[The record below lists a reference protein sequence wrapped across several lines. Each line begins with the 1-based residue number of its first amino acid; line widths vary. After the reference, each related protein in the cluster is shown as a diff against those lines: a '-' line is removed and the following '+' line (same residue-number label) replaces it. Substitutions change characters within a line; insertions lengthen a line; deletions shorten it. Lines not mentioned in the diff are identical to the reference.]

1 MLTLVSM
8 SDATCWNPERYAK
21 NACFV
26 SALAE
31 PLSELLNPRWG
42 ELLLDL
48 GCGDGV
54 LTEKIAGCGGTVYG
68 IDASSAQLKAAKKK
82 GLQVLV
88 MDGEQL
94 CFKSV
99 FDAVFSNAAL
109 HWMKQPEKVASGVWN
124 CLKPGGRFVGE
135 FGGHGNVDK
144 IRSALHGALRSRS
157 INPLTVDPWYYP
169 SLEEY
174 SRLLANV
181 GFTVDS
187 IEIIPRPTQLP
198 GDILDW
204 LEIFAQ
210 PFTKS
215 VPEAERGSFLEAIR
229 TELEPELRQ
238 PDGTWF
244 ADYVRLRFKAVK

>member
-1 MLTLVSM
+1 M
-8 SDATCWNPERYAK
+8 SNSTCWNPENYAK

-26 SALAE
+26 SALAK
-31 PLSELLNPRWG
+31 PLLELLNPKSG
-42 ELLLDL
+42 ELVLDL

-88 MDGEQL
+88 MDGQQL
-94 CFKSV
+94 SFKPA

-109 HWMKQPEKVASGVWN
+109 HWMKQPEKVAAGVLT

-135 FGGHGNVDK
+135 FGGQGNVET
-144 IRSALHGALRSRS
+144 IRCVLHRALRSRS
-157 INPLTVDPWYYP
+157 IDPLIVDPWYYP

-174 SRLLANV
+174 SRLLTNL

-215 VPEAERGSFLEAIR
+215 VPEAERRSFLEAVR
-229 TELEPELRQ
+229 TDLEPHLRHS
-238 PDGTWF
+238 DGTWF
-244 ADYVRLRFKAVK
+244 ADYVRLRFRAVK

>member
-1 MLTLVSM
+1 MLTLASM
-8 SDATCWNPERYAK
+8 GKSTHWNPESYAK

-26 SALAE
+26 SALGE
-31 PLSELLNPRWG
+31 PLLELLNPKSG
-42 ELLLDL
+42 ELVLDL

-54 LTEKIAGCGGTVYG
+54 LTEKIAAHGATVYG
-68 IDASSAQLKAAKKK
+68 IDASSAQLKAAKRK

-88 MDGEQL
+88 MDGQQL
-94 CFKSV
+94 CFKSA

-109 HWMKQPEKVASGVWN
+109 HWMKQPENVAAGVWG

-135 FGGHGNVDK
+135 FGGKGNVEK
-144 IRSALHGALRSRS
+144 IRSALHRALRSRS
-157 INPLTVDPWYYP
+157 IDPVIVDPWYYP
-169 SLEEY
+169 SVEEY
-174 SRLLANV
+174 SRLLATV

-187 IEIIPRPTQLP
+187 IEIIPRSTQLP

-210 PFTKS
+210 TFTNS
-215 VPEAERGSFLEAIR
+215 VREAERGNFLEAVR
-229 TELEPELRQ
+229 TELEPDLRD

-244 ADYVRLRFKAVK
+244 ADYVRLRFKAMK

>member
-1 MLTLVSM
+1 MLTLGSM
-8 SDATCWNPERYAK
+8 SAPTRWNPESYAK
-21 NACFV
+21 NAWFV
-26 SALAE
+26 SALGE
-31 PLSELLNPRWG
+31 PLLELLNPKRG
-42 ELLLDL
+42 ELVLDL

-54 LTEKIAGCGGTVYG
+54 LTDKIARGGATVYG

-82 GLQVLV
+82 GLHVLV

-94 CFKSV
+94 CFKTG

-109 HWMKQPEKVASGVWN
+109 HWMKQPENVAAGVWS

-135 FGGHGNVDK
+135 FGGEGNVEK

-157 INPLTVDPWYYP
+157 IDPGMVDPWYYP
-169 SLEEY
+169 SVEEY
-174 SRLLANV
+174 SRLLATV

-187 IEIIPRPTQLP
+187 IEIIPRLTQLP
-198 GDILDW
+198 GDIVDW

-215 VPEAERGSFLEAIR
+215 LPEAERGSFLEAVR

-244 ADYVRLRFKAVK
+244 ADYVRLRFKALK